1 MNKLKLFIVV
11 VFLLKI
17 FLFDFIKETDT
28 AALLLSS
35 ATLSNPR
42 LSYRSTV
49 QQSTPSGTSTIAVE
63 TTNNLFVNDSVCF
76 VLAGESGCHA
86 GQRYIVSSIIDQNH
100 FKISPA
106 LPINLTAVHDFV
118 VSIQSASMTIKFNTV
133 GQVPVNGSIFVS
145 IPGVKSD
152 KANDG
157 IPDTSSSIMRNGFDA
172 NNINIT
178 NIKIFNG
185 NNADDSNWTKTFAI
199 GTAGHDHQINFK
211 RTGSALSGNA
221 AISIVIDKTPGI
233 VNPAPIQ
240 GSITGGKI
248 DVYTINVKTRDT
260 GDHLVDEVDIDI
272 GPTKPVTVA
281 ATVKEMFT
289 FIVAG
294 VGTETTTCG
303 GNPDETSTSTSVPFG
318 LMNSPD
324 SFKNLSQK
332 LTIITNVANGY
343 FVTIEENDQMGKEGN
358 PCPGL
363 LPATDEIS
371 FSNNKCI
378 RDTACDNEQC
388 SETVGKKWNNP
399 KSHGLGYSLKNDRL
413 NDAVFESQDGFYS
426 RQLPDIS
433 AGKTKQTIIQ
443 KNGPTDG
450 SSVFVCYRLSVPV
463 NQPAGSYFNKVRY
476 TASAA
481 Y

>member
-1 MNKLKLFIVV
+1 MSKTKLFLVI
-11 VFLLKI
+11 VFLLR
-17 FLFDFIKETDT
+17 LFFFETVKKTDT
-28 AALLLSS
+28 AALILAS
-35 ATLSNPR
+35 AVLSNPR
-42 LSYRSTV
+42 LSYRSII
-49 QQSTPSGTSTIAVE
+49 QQSTPSGTSTIEVE

-76 VLAGESGCHA
+76 VLAGESGCHG
-86 GQRYIVSSIIDQNH
+86 GQRYVVSSIIDQNH

-106 LPINLTAVHDFV
+106 LTTNLTAVNDFV
-118 VSIQSASMTIKFNTV
+118 VSIQSGSMTIKFNTV
-133 GQVPVNGSIFVS
+133 GEVPVNGSIFVS

-185 NNADDSNWTKTFAI
+185 NGSDDSNWTKTFTS
-199 GTAGHDHQINFK
+199 GTAIHDHQINFK
-211 RTGSALSGNA
+211 RTGSALNSNA
-221 AISIVIDKTPGI
+221 AISIVIDKTPGM

-260 GDHLVDEVDIDI
+260 GDHLIDEVDIDI

-289 FIVAG
+289 FIIAG

-303 GNPDETSTSTSVPFG
+303 AKPDEASTSTSVPFG
-318 LMNSPD
+318 LMSSPD
-324 SFKNLSQK
+324 SFKNLSQR
-332 LTIITNVANGY
+332 LTVITNVANGY
-343 FVTIEENDQMGKEGN
+343 FVTIEENDQMGKDGN

-363 LPATDEIS
+363 LPGTDEIS
-371 FSNNKCI
+371 FGNNKCI
-378 RDTACDNEQC
+378 RDTICDNGQC
-388 SETVGKKWNNP
+388 SESVEKKWNSPRN
-399 KSHGLGYSLKNDRL
+399 HGLGYSLKNDRL
-413 NDAVFESQDGFYS
+413 GDAIFEYQEGFYS
-426 RQLPDIS
+426 RQLPDVG

-450 SSVFVCYRLSVPV
+450 SSVFVCYRLSVPA

-476 TASAA
+476 TAQAA